1 MQDEWWEKPVC
12 YLCDYWWVLLILLV
26 LTLTGWFTRDLW
38 MPAAPAPTAMP
49 TFTPTL
55 MPTLA
60 PTATPSATRVAT
72 LGTGDVQVTLFWN
85 STNDLDLWVSDP
97 NGEVIYYSHSPSMS
111 GGTLD
116 VDANKDC
123 SNMTNQPVENIFWPT
138 GQAPRGEY
146 VISVNY
152 YKQCETAVSSPFT
165 IRVLVDGQVQEF
177 TGVVNA
183 QDETVEVY
191 RFVR

>member
-38 MPAAPAPTAMP
+38 MPAAPVP
-49 TFTPTL
+49 
-55 MPTLA
+55 
-60 PTATPSATRVAT
+60 TPSATRVAT
-72 LGTGDVQVTLFWN
+72 LGSGDVQVTLSWN
-85 STNDLDLWVSDP
+85 STDDLDLWVSDP
-97 NGEVIYYSHSPSMS
+97 NGEVIYYGHSTSIS
-111 GGTLD
+111 NGALD
-116 VDANKDC
+116 VDANAGCANK
-123 SNMTNQPVENIFWPT
+123 TNQPVENIFWPT

-152 YKQCETAVSSPFT
+152 YAQCETTASIPFT
-165 IRVLVDGQVQEF
+165 VRVLVDGQVQEF
-177 TGVVNA
+177 TGVVNVIG
-183 QDETVEVY
+183 ETVEIH